1 MLLSIFVFW
10 CKLKTKKETLFFFKQ
25 FLSKRALYFFTGYG
39 LLIFTCEDTADG
51 PLLPK
56 IPSQAREAVV
66 SKPPRALQCPAW
78 GDMPARGTQTCASC
92 VSRGFWLLDLEV
104 HPLHHHPISTVH
116 FFNELNYKTVYNIW
130 ATSDELTM

>member
-1 MLLSIFVFW
+1 MGRFCPRSLHRPV
-10 CKLKTKKETLFFFKQ
+10 KQ
-25 FLSKRALYFFTGYG
+25 WSLNHPEHCSAQPGE
-39 LLIFTCEDTADG
+39 IC
-51 PLLPK
+51 LPG
-56 IPSQAREAVV
+56 A
-66 SKPPRALQCPAW
+66 PRPA
-78 GDMPARGTQTCASC
+78 ASC